1 MELTPDQKFE
11 LITRNLQEA
20 VIDETIVKKI
30 MEKRPLKIY
39 WGTAPTG
46 RIHIGYFVPILKI
59 IDYLRADCE
68 VTILIA
74 DLHATLDSMKSTFD
88 QVDSRTQYYTRMIRE
103 ILKSVNVDLSKLKF
117 VKGTDFQLSQ
127 KYTLDVYKAHTL
139 VSVSEAKH
147 SGAEVVKQSS
157 NPKMTGLMY
166 PTLQALD
173 EEYLGSDAQF
183 GGIDQRKIFMHARKV
198 LPLLGY
204 KKRFHLMSQMV
215 PGLRFAK
222 KDQTVINAQN
232 TTLKDQLLNTINSET
247 DEQVLAEKIK
257 SILETEPLAD
267 IQIDKMSSSNNDSK
281 IDLLDTPNQIKSKIN
296 KAYCLPADTEDNCL
310 MTILDKILFPVLKL
324 KGLDFVI
331 NRTESNGGPII
342 YTKML
347 DIQNDFAN
355 QKLHPADFK
364 SGITDSL
371 NIILSPIRQA
381 FREKELT
388 KLVNKA
394 YLPK

>member
-296 KAYCLPADTEDNCL
+296 KAYCP
-310 MTILDKILFPVLKL
+310 K
-324 KGLDFVI
+324 
-331 NRTESNGGPII
+331 
-342 YTKML
+342 TKR
-347 DIQNDFAN
+347 IGFC
-355 QKLHPADFK
+355 
-364 SGITDSL
+364 
-371 NIILSPIRQA
+371 
-381 FREKELT
+381 
-388 KLVNKA
+388 
-394 YLPK
+394 Y